1 MRQRIFTLFF
11 ALAAVGLPLQAQPL
25 TLTSAN
31 YNTYLEPYQGRI
43 MAIENSFGADTPFAK
58 ETDLGNNWDSDW
70 GFGPEDFK
78 FKNVWEEM
86 E

>member
-1 MRQRIFTLFF
+1 MKK
-11 ALAAVGLPLQAQPL
+11 QAYIKPESITIVL
-25 TLTSAN
+25 
-31 YNTYLEPYQGRI
+31 YNGGRI

-58 ETDLGNNWDSDW
+58 ETDLGDDWDSDW